1 MSILL
6 KSLSPDKDAVL
17 VTIVATDLL
26 QELWESREWINPRVF
41 LKSAQAVLSCLAVQ
55 GLGEEDSA
63 QSIEMQWSWNN
74 ESFKYLFADSLFQ
87 GAIRTNYSWYG
98 EVGEELPEL
107 SGHFKMRKSFK
118 HGTGSA
124 NESHFETSGIV
135 DSSGDIVND
144 VQDILLKSEQRDS
157 ALALA
162 VRWTVD
168 ESTDA
173 PVVKITCAHA
183 YLLQVLPPP
192 MESMRDDILAR
203 WHNFL
208 GMLRSP
214 AEWELSA
221 APEKA
226 TQEMANLIFA
236 SDKGTKIFSKKLI
249 SFCNCTED
257 RVIGLMS
264 VLSAEDIKAL
274 DPVFDV
280 ECKYCGKNYRVDKS
294 KSGLA

>member
-17 VTIVATDLL
+17 VTIAATELI
-26 QELWESREWINPRVF
+26 QELWQSREWINPRVF

-63 QSIEMQWSWNN
+63 DSIEMQWSWNN

-98 EVGEELPEL
+98 ELDEELPEL
-107 SGHFKMRKSFK
+107 TGHFKMRKSFK
-118 HGTGSA
+118 HGAGTP
-124 NESHFETSGIV
+124 NESRFETSGIV
-135 DSSGDIVND
+135 DSNGDIAND

-162 VRWTVD
+162 VRWSVD
-168 ESTDA
+168 ESMDA
-173 PVVKITCAHA
+173 PRIKITCAHA

-192 MESMRDDILAR
+192 MESMRDAMLAK
-203 WHNFL
+203 WHTFL

-214 AEWELSA
+214 AEWELSTDPA
-221 APEKA
+221 KA
-226 TQEMANLIFA
+226 TQEMANLVFA
-236 SDKGTKIFSKKLI
+236 SDKGTKIFSKKLL

-264 VLSAEDIKAL
+264 VLSKEDIEAL